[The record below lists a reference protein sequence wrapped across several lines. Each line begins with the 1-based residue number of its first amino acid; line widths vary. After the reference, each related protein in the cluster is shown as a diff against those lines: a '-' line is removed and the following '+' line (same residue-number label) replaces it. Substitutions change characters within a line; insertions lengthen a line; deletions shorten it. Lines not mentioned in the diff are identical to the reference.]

1 MKLPIFN
8 RSQNEHEHT
17 DKPAKSK
24 GYTIFFRKW
33 PRLARKATW
42 WLMPF
47 ELMGTVAALVIFGIS
62 QPDLYRTDM
71 WQIGWQH
78 DPPLNSNPAMILY
91 AYANHRPLPKVALVW
106 TRTFTDFNVAISVI
120 SLFFLL
126 GKLTAFIMRCWYPI
140 FATFINVCMVALYTV
155 CVYGTIGPDYADS
168 RYPAPVAWYY
178 RIGCDIAKPYGK
190 YKSCM
195 IAKYSLVI
203 AVYMLALYLCNLGCC
218 IYAMLPNKI
227 NDISDEDEE
236 EEGSTTSEP
245 KDRGVWEMH
254 NMKTP
259 SIRSMPYT
267 PRTQAF
273 HTLDR
278 QLPLRSQQ
286 QRFG

>member
-24 GYTIFFRKW
+24 GYTVFFRKW

-42 WLMPF
+42 WLMPL
-47 ELMGTVAALVIFGIS
+47 ELIGVVSALVIFGIS

-126 GKLTAFIMRCWYPI
+126 AKLTAFIMRCWYPI
-140 FATFINVCMVALYTV
+140 FATFINVSLVALYTV
-155 CVYGTIGPDYADS
+155 CVYGTIGPDYADP

-203 AVYMLALYLCNLGCC
+203 GVYMVALYLCNLGCC

-245 KDRGVWEMH
+245 KERGVWEMH

>member
-1 MKLPIFN
+1 MKFPAFN
-8 RSQNEHEHT
+8 RTREEHL

-24 GYTIFFRKW
+24 GYTVFFRKW
-33 PRLARKATW
+33 PRLARKTTW
-42 WLMPF
+42 WLMPL
-47 ELMGTVAALVIFGIS
+47 ELAGTVAALVIFGIS

-106 TRTFTDFNVAISVI
+106 TRTFTDFNVAISII

-126 GKLTAFIMRCWYPI
+126 GKLTASIMKCWYPI
-140 FATFINVCMVALYTV
+140 FASFINACLIALYTV
-155 CVYGTIGPDYADS
+155 CVYGTIGPDYADK
-168 RYPAPVAWYY
+168 RYPAPAAWYY

-203 AVYMLALYLCNLGCC
+203 AVYMLAIYLCNMACS

-227 NDISDEDEE
+227 NDIPDEDDE

-245 KDRGVWEMH
+245 KERGVWEMH